1 MKSTVE
7 SRVETLENMLHRT
20 HAVLLCH
27 IAAMDQAFP
36 GSGNET
42 ALGLRHQAD
51 AARHRGD
58 RLAAVMIDSAADE
71 VSGISGMPS

>member
-1 MKSTVE
+1 MKTPIE
-7 SRVETLENMLHRT
+7 RHVETLENMLHRT

-27 IAAMDQAFP
+27 IAAMALIFP

-58 RLAAVMIDSAADE
+58 RLAAVMLDSAADE
-71 VSGISGMPS
+71 VSGISGVSA